1 MSPTPTPPALADSV
15 NLDEGWALLESA
27 TPGPWEVTYET
38 RVIQEVCTI
47 HCVEPMPDG
56 EGGAQGWCHIVPP
69 RVIDGKWIWSSQKQ
83 QTANAALIVYAV
95 NNLPAL
101 LSAVAALER
110 ERDEAVKAER
120 ERCAVL
126 RVWLLDLSANES
138 DPNEPVADNGA
149 TVWDHIRGDARRFAE
164 SLT

>member
-1 MSPTPTPPALADSV
+1 
-15 NLDEGWALLESA
+15 
-27 TPGPWEVTYET
+27 
-38 RVIQEVCTI
+38 
-47 HCVEPMPDG
+47 MPDA
-56 EGGAQGWCHIVPP
+56 E
-69 RVIDGKWIWSSQKQ
+69 
-83 QTANAALIVYAV
+83 LIAWAV
-95 NNLPAL
+95 SNLPWFL
-101 LSAVAALER
+101 DRVAALER

-126 RVWLLDLSANES
+126 RVWLLNLSANES